1 MSITP
6 IQPGTAYATQPAS
19 TKQTTGTE
27 KSGQTQAVN
36 SPVSAIV
43 DIKSGW
49 ELMLSRL
56 WEVDDPNYEPPYVSQ
71 FERDS
76 YRGKVYSFLNYEDR
90 KLVSELYEY
99 ARDNGISFNKVDDF
113 AFYLSN
119 YRSCPDVNPGYLG
132 FIDYSDNPGEFRPED
147 EKIIQRLLTSK
158 AIKDTTID
166 HGFLNLMFNSPNKTA
181 HGGIDF
187 EFLQEVVFSHSASGS
202 DGAADPDA
210 VVPLRPWQ
218 IVEMF

>member
-1 MSITP
+1 M
-6 IQPGTAYATQPAS
+6 
-19 TKQTTGTE
+19 
-27 KSGQTQAVN
+27 
-36 SPVSAIV
+36 

-56 WEVDDPNYEPPYVSQ
+56 WEVDDPNYEPPYMSR
-71 FERDS
+71 FERS
-76 YRGKVYSFLNYEDR
+76 GYNGKVYAFMNNNDR
-90 KLVSELYEY
+90 QLVSELYEY
-99 ARDNGISFNKVDDF
+99 ARDNGISFDKVDNF
-113 AFYLSN
+113 AFYLSH
-119 YRSCPDVNPGYLG
+119 YRETQDSQPGYLG
-132 FIDYSDNPGEFRPED
+132 GVSNKGYTAEFKPED

-166 HGFLNLMFNSPNKTA
+166 HGFLERMFNLPNKTS
-181 HGGIDF
+181 HGSIDF